1 MDGIRELELE
11 NIEAVKVLYGELNSN
26 LKEIENE
33 FDISIHTRGN
43 KITLKGNEERTA
55 EAGMLM
61 GQMYSLIE
69 KGYVLQPS
77 DIKIAKRLLSQKDAS
92 LEEIFLDTVCISV
105 RKKIISPKT
114 INQKLYI
121 DAIRRNDMVFGI
133 GPAGTGKTYLAMAM
147 AVSAFT
153 NKKVNRI
160 VLARPAVE
168 AGEKLGFL
176 PGDLQEKVKPYLRP
190 LFDALYDMMEFEKAN
205 RLIEKNMIEIVPI
218 AYMRGRTLNDAFII
232 LDEAQN
238 TTAIQMKMFLTRL
251 GFGSKAVIT
260 GDITQIDLA
269 RDQNSGL
276 IEARNILSGIK
287 GIEFVH
293 FSKTDVIRHPLVMRI
308 IDAYEKIKDNFSSR
322 TPATGENE

>member
-105 RKKIISPKT
+105 RKKIITPKT

-176 PGDLQEKVKPYLRP
+176 PGDLQEKVNPYLRP
-190 LFDALYDMMEFEKAN
+190 LFDALYDMMDFERAN

-251 GFGSKAVIT
+251 GFGSKTVIT
-260 GDITQIDLA
+260 GDITQIDLG
-269 RDQNSGL
+269 REQNSGL
-276 IEARNILSGIK
+276 IEAMNILSGIK
-287 GIEFVH
+287 GIEIVN
-293 FSKTDVIRHPLVMRI
+293 FSKTDVIRHPLVMKI
-308 IDAYEKIKDNFSSR
+308 IDAYEKIKDNVSGL
-322 TPATGENE
+322 TP

>member
-26 LKEIENE
+26 LKEIESE

-176 PGDLQEKVKPYLRP
+176 PGDLQEKVNPYLRP
-190 LFDALYDMMEFEKAN
+190 LFDALYDMMDFEKAN

-251 GFGSKAVIT
+251 GFGSKTVIT

-269 RDQNSGL
+269 REQSSGL
-276 IEARNILSGIK
+276 IEAMNILSGIK

-293 FSKTDVIRHPLVMRI
+293 FSKTDVIRHPLVMKI
-308 IDAYEKIKDNFSSR
+308 IDAYEKIKDNLSGH
-322 TPATGENE
+322 TP

>member
-1 MDGIRELELE
+1 MEQTREFELE
-11 NIEAVKVLYGELNSN
+11 NIEAAKVLFGELNSN

-33 FDISIHTRGN
+33 FDISVHTRGN
-43 KITLKGNEERTA
+43 KVILKGDRQKTEEA
-55 EAGMLM
+55 EILV
-61 GQMYSLIE
+61 GQIYSLIE

-77 DIKIAKRLLSQKDAS
+77 DIRIAKRLLSEGNNRS

-105 RKKIISPKT
+105 GKKIVSPKS

-121 DAIRRNDMVFGI
+121 DSIRRNDMVFGI

-153 NKKVNRI
+153 GRKVNRI

-176 PGDLQEKVKPYLRP
+176 PGDLQEKVNPYLRP

-205 RLIEKNMIEIVPI
+205 RLLEKNMIEIVPI

-238 TTAIQMKMFLTRL
+238 TTTVQMKMFLTRL
-251 GFGSKAVIT
+251 GFNSKAVIT
-260 GDITQIDLA
+260 GDITQIDLS
-269 RDQNSGL
+269 REQNSGL
-276 IEARNILSGIK
+276 IEAGKILYGIK
-287 GIEFVH
+287 GVEFIN
-293 FSKTDVIRHPLVMRI
+293 FSKTDVIRHPLVMKI
-308 IDAYEKIKDNFSSR
+308 IDAYEKIKDNVR
-322 TPATGENE
+322 

>member
-1 MDGIRELELE
+1 MRKAAEAYMDGVRELELE

-26 LKEIENE
+26 LKEIESE
-33 FDISIHTRGN
+33 FDVSIHTRGN
-43 KITLKGNEERTA
+43 KITLRGEEEKTA
-55 EAGMLM
+55 GARALM

-77 DIKIAKRLLSQKDAS
+77 DIKVAKRVLEEENAS

-153 NKKVNRI
+153 GRKVNRI
-160 VLARPAVE
+160 VLTRPAVE

-176 PGDLQEKVKPYLRP
+176 PRDLQEKVNPYLRP
-190 LFDALYDMMEFEKAN
+190 LFDALYDMMDFERAN
-205 RLIEKNMIEIVPI
+205 SLLERNVIEIVPL

-238 TTAIQMKMFLTRL
+238 TTATQMKMFLTRM
-251 GFGSKAVIT
+251 GFGSKAVVT
-260 GDITQIDLA
+260 GDVTQIDLS
-269 RDQNSGL
+269 REQNSGL
-276 IEARNILSGIK
+276 VEAADILDGIK
-287 GIEFVH
+287 GIEFVG
-293 FSKTDVIRHPLVMRI
+293 FSKADVIRHPLVMKI
-308 IDAYEKIKDNFSSR
+308 IDAYEKIKDR
-322 TPATGENE
+322 AG

>member
-1 MDGIRELELE
+1 MRATAEASMDGVRELELE

-26 LKEIENE
+26 LKEIESE
-33 FDISIHTRGN
+33 FDVRIHTRGN
-43 KITLKGNEERTA
+43 KITLRGEEERTA
-55 EAGMLM
+55 GAGALM

-77 DIKIAKRLLSQKDAS
+77 DIKIAKRVLEEKDAS

-153 NKKVNRI
+153 GKKVNRI
-160 VLARPAVE
+160 VLTRPAVE

-176 PGDLQEKVKPYLRP
+176 PGDLQEKVNPYLRP
-190 LFDALYDMMEFEKAN
+190 LFDALYDMMDFERAN
-205 RLIEKNMIEIVPI
+205 SLMERNVIEIVPL

-238 TTAIQMKMFLTRL
+238 TTATQMKMFLTRL
-251 GFGSKAVIT
+251 GFGSKAVVT
-260 GDITQIDLA
+260 GDVTQIDLS
-269 RDQNSGL
+269 REQNSGL
-276 IEARNILSGIK
+276 VEAADILGGIK
-287 GIEFVH
+287 GIEFVG
-293 FSKTDVIRHPLVMRI
+293 FSKADVIRHPLVMKI
-308 IDAYEKIKDNFSSR
+308 IDAYEKIKDR
-322 TPATGENE
+322 AG

>member
-1 MDGIRELELE
+1 MDGVRELELE

-26 LKEIENE
+26 LKEIESE
-33 FDISIHTRGN
+33 FDVSIHTRGN
-43 KITLKGNEERTA
+43 KITLRGEEEKTA
-55 EAGMLM
+55 GAGALM

-77 DIKIAKRLLSQKDAS
+77 DIKVAKRVLEEKDAS

-153 NKKVNRI
+153 GRKVNRI
-160 VLARPAVE
+160 VLTRPAVE

-176 PGDLQEKVKPYLRP
+176 PGDLQEKVNPYLRP
-190 LFDALYDMMEFEKAN
+190 LFDALYDMMDFERAN
-205 RLIEKNMIEIVPI
+205 SLLERNVIEIVPL

-238 TTAIQMKMFLTRL
+238 TTATQMKMFLTRM
-251 GFGSKAVIT
+251 GFGSKAVVT
-260 GDITQIDLA
+260 GDVTQIDLS
-269 RDQNSGL
+269 REQNSGL
-276 IEARNILSGIK
+276 VEAADILDGIK
-287 GIEFVH
+287 GIEFVG
-293 FSKTDVIRHPLVMRI
+293 FSKADVIRHPLVMKI
-308 IDAYEKIKDNFSSR
+308 IDAYEKIKDR
-322 TPATGENE
+322 AG

>member
-153 NKKVNRI
+153 SKKVNRI

-176 PGDLQEKVKPYLRP
+176 PGDLQEKVNPYLRP

-251 GFGSKAVIT
+251 GFGSKTVIT
-260 GDITQIDLA
+260 GDITQIDLG
-269 RDQNSGL
+269 REQNSGL
-276 IEARNILSGIK
+276 IEAMNILSGIK
-287 GIEFVH
+287 GIEFVN
-293 FSKTDVIRHPLVMRI
+293 FSKTDVIRHPLVMKI
-308 IDAYEKIKDNFSSR
+308 IDAYEKIKDNVSGD
-322 TPATGENE
+322 THLTGENR

>member
-1 MDGIRELELE
+1 MRKAAEASMDGVRELELE

-26 LKEIENE
+26 LKEIESE
-33 FDISIHTRGN
+33 FDVSIHTRGN
-43 KITLKGNEERTA
+43 KITLRGEEDKTA
-55 EAGMLM
+55 GAGALM

-77 DIKIAKRLLSQKDAS
+77 DIKIAKRVLEEKDAS

-153 NKKVNRI
+153 GRKVNRI
-160 VLARPAVE
+160 VLTRPAVE

-176 PGDLQEKVKPYLRP
+176 PGDLQEKVNPYLRP
-190 LFDALYDMMEFEKAN
+190 LFDALYDMMDFERAN
-205 RLIEKNMIEIVPI
+205 SLLERNVIEIVPL

-238 TTAIQMKMFLTRL
+238 TTATQMKMFLTRM
-251 GFGSKAVIT
+251 GFGSKAVVT
-260 GDITQIDLA
+260 GDVTQIDLS
-269 RDQNSGL
+269 REQNSGL
-276 IEARNILSGIK
+276 VEAAGILDGIK
-287 GIEFVH
+287 GIEFVG
-293 FSKTDVIRHPLVMRI
+293 FSKADVIRHPLVMKI
-308 IDAYEKIKDNFSSR
+308 IDAYEKIKDR
-322 TPATGENE
+322 AG

>member
-1 MDGIRELELE
+1 MREAAEASMDGVRELELE

-26 LKEIENE
+26 LKEIESE
-33 FDISIHTRGN
+33 FDVSIHTRGN
-43 KITLKGNEERTA
+43 KITLRGEEEKTA
-55 EAGMLM
+55 GAGTLM

-77 DIKIAKRLLSQKDAS
+77 DIKIAKRVLEEKNAS

-147 AVSAFT
+147 AVSAFSS
-153 NKKVNRI
+153 KKVNRI
-160 VLARPAVE
+160 VLTRPAVE

-176 PGDLQEKVKPYLRP
+176 PGDLQEKVNPYLRP
-190 LFDALYDMMEFEKAN
+190 LFDALYDMMDFERAN
-205 RLIEKNMIEIVPI
+205 SLLERNVIEIVPL

-238 TTAIQMKMFLTRL
+238 TTATQMKMFLTRL
-251 GFGSKAVIT
+251 GFGSKAVVT
-260 GDITQIDLA
+260 GDVTQIDLS
-269 RDQNSGL
+269 REQNSGL
-276 IEARNILSGIK
+276 VEAADILGGIK
-287 GIEFVH
+287 GIEFVG
-293 FSKTDVIRHPLVMRI
+293 FSRADVIRHPLVMNI
-308 IDAYEKIKDNFSSR
+308 IDAYEKIKDR
-322 TPATGENE
+322 AT